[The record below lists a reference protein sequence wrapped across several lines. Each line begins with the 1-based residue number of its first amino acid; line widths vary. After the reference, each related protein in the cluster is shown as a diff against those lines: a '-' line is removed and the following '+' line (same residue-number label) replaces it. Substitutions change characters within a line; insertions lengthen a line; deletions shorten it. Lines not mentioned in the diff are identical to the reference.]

1 VAAKGGE
8 KIMANDV
15 GSTQGSHASGGEPL
29 AFLTTAEAA
38 IADAAMSRIFPSDG
52 STPGAREARTV
63 IYLDRALAGPEIRL
77 QIPYRAG
84 IRRLDAIATARFA
97 TGFAACTPAQQDE
110 LIGAMA
116 AGNLPEFGDAPG
128 ALDFFE
134 MLRAHT
140 IEGLFADPVHGG
152 NRDFIGWKL
161 LGYHGPQPSYS
172 HAEQQLD
179 AVIKRDR
186 IYTAADYP
194 LPASGAAK

>member
-1 VAAKGGE
+1 
-8 KIMANDV
+8 MAETR
-15 GSTQGSHASGGEPL
+15 GSTQGSRASGDEPL
-29 AFLTTAEAA
+29 AFLTSAEAA

-52 STPGAREARTV
+52 ATPGAHEARTI
-63 IYLDRALAGPEIRL
+63 IYLDRALAGPEIHL
-77 QIPYRAG
+77 QIPYRASLG
-84 IRRLDAIATARFA
+84 RLDAIATARFA
-97 TGFAACTPAQQDE
+97 TGFAACTSAQQDE

-116 AGNLPEFGDAPG
+116 AGNLPEFGDAPS

-140 IEGLFADPVHGG
+140 IEGLFADPIHGG
-152 NRDFIGWKL
+152 NRDFVGWKL

-186 IYTAADYP
+186 IYTAANYP
-194 LPASGAAK
+194 LPATGAVK